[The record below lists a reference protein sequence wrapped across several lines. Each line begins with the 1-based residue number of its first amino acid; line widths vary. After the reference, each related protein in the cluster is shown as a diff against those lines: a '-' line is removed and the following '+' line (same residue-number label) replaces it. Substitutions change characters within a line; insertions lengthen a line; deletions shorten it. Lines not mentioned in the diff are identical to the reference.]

1 MTDASGAAFKS
12 SKPAL
17 SIEPVIA
24 QIGQIHQKLQPPQV
38 STPIY
43 PHPPLNINSS
53 VNLKV
58 TDASGAAFKSSKLA
72 LSTEPAITEIR
83 QQPEELLTYKHVPL
97 KTSNNNLCCSHHPH
111 QGASSI

>member
-17 SIEPVIA
+17 SIEPAIA
-24 QIGQIHQKLQPPQV
+24 QISQTHQKLQPPQV

-43 PHPPLNINSS
+43 SHPPLNINNS

-58 TDASGAAFKSSKLA
+58 TDASGAAFESSKLA
-72 LSTEPAITEIR
+72 LSTEPAITEI
-83 QQPEELLTYKHVPL
+83 
-97 KTSNNNLCCSHHPH
+97 C
-111 QGASSI
+111 